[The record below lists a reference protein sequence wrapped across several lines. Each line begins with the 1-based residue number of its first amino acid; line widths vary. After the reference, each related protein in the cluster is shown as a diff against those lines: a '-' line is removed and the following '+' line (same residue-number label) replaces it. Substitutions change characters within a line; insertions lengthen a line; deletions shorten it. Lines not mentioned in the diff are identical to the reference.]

1 MIKLLILTPS
11 NSDRLILWD
20 FNPNSAV
27 KMLKTL
33 LRLDDLSVSTALE
46 SLDVLS

>member
-1 MIKLLILTPS
+1 MIKLLIFTPS

-20 FNPNSAV
+20 FNPNPAV
-27 KMLKTL
+27 KMVKTL
-33 LRLDDLSVSTALE
+33 LRSDDLSVSSALE